1 MLAAARRA
9 EQGGKHRLVIMA
21 GRADTTG
28 MVPGRGYG
36 KRVAAGLAVAWI
48 AGSVGCTSAGGAP
61 APPPAPAAS
70 PRASAPGRQPRGER
84 AVPSPHHASAAAP
97 AAPGPRGGGAAVPG
111 RGGG

>member
-1 MLAAARRA
+1 MLAVARRA
-9 EQGGKHRLVIMA
+9 EQGGKHRLVVMA

-61 APPPAPAAS
+61 APPPPPTPSPGPPAP
-70 PRASAPGRQPRGER
+70 PAPPRGQRPSR
-84 AVPSPHHASAAAP
+84 ATPPRRSPP
-97 AAPGPRGGGAAVPG
+97 PKQ
-111 RGGG
+111 

>member
-61 APPPAPAAS
+61 APPPPPPPS
-70 PRASAPGRQPRGER
+70 PRPPPPPAPPRGQR
-84 AVPSPHHASAAAP
+84 GLQAALLRRFSPP
-97 AAPGPRGGGAAVPG
+97 NGPHPPPRWRP
-111 RGGG
+111 